1 MDQIRWIKI
10 FENET
15 ELKNFVAFLKI
26 NTLIVEGKKI
36 CLVHTSKGIYAIQEK
51 CPHNGAS
58 LQYGYCNDK
67 QNSIVCPLH
76 RYHFSLETGRALSG
90 IADAGRTYPIK
101 ITDKGVLLGIKEF
114 NWSWKFWKGL

>member
-1 MDQIRWIKI
+1 MEQIRWIKI

-15 ELKNFVAFLKI
+15 ELKNYVAFLKV
-26 NTLIVEGKKI
+26 NTIIVEGKKI
-36 CLVHTSKGIYAIQEK
+36 CLAHTSKGIFAIQEK

-58 LQYGYCNDK
+58 LQFGFCNDK
-67 QNSIVCPLH
+67 DNSIVCPLH

-101 ITDKGVLLGIKEF
+101 ITEQGVLLGIKEF
-114 NWSWKFWKGL
+114 TWSWKFWKDL